1 MEEKDIVLWD
11 DRLLTHIT
19 IIDQQHKHFV
29 SILNLLYRKFEQLA
43 PKEEIDPVISELVS
57 YASTHF
63 ATEEGYMQKYNY
75 PEFNEHKAIH
85 DKLTADLTNLIEKYN
100 QEGKKVLPEIFDY
113 LENWLVQHLDIYD
126 HKYAE
131 YFAQI
136 GVSE

>member
-1 MEEKDIVLWD
+1 MEEKDLIIWE
-11 DRLLTHIT
+11 DRLLTKIT

-29 SILNLLYRKFEQLA
+29 TILNLLYHKFEHLA
-43 PKEEIDPVISELVS
+43 PKEEIDPLMSDLVS

-63 ATEEGYMQKYNY
+63 ATEEGYMQKYNF
-75 PEFNEHKAIH
+75 PELQEHKAIH
-85 DKLTADLTNLIEKYN
+85 DQLTADLTKLIEKYN
-100 QEGKKVLPEIFDY
+100 LEGKKILPEIFDF